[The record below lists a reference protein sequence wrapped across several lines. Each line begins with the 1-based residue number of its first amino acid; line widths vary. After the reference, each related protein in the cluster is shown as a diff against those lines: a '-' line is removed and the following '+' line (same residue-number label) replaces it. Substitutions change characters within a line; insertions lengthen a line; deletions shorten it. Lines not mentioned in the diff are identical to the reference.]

1 MATND
6 SARSTNPGDDPICA
20 ATGRG
25 MQEWAWLLDRWN
37 GDKST
42 EETVIRYLVMQHK
55 LPSFWAQAIA
65 KRYRTTGP
73 ENQRAEGQP

>member
-6 SARSTNPGDDPICA
+6 PARSTNPNDDPICA

-25 MQEWAWLLDRWN
+25 MQEWTLLLNRWN
-37 GDKST
+37 GSKSS
-42 EETVIRYLVMQHK
+42 EEAVSRYLVMQHK

-65 KRYRTTGP
+65 KRYLAAVM
-73 ENQRAEGQP
+73 EKQRAGSD